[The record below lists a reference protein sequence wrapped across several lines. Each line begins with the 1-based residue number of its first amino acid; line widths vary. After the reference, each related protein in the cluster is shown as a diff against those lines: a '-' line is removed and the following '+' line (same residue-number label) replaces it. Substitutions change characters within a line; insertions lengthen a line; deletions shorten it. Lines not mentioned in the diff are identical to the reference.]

1 MKIRTSL
8 IALGIA
14 TLATGCQN
22 LNTETLM
29 QSGAQAFQAATLSNN
44 DVKALSDKSCAEM
57 DSKAQIAPADST
69 YAKRLNKIAA
79 ALGDNIN
86 GTPANYKVYV
96 TKDVNAWAM
105 ANGCIRVY
113 SGLMDMMNDNEVEG
127 VLGHEMGHV
136 ALGHTRKAMQVAY
149 GTVAL
154 RTAASSA
161 GGVIGSLS
169 QSQLADIGEKLVSAQ
184 FSQKQESEA
193 DDYSFDLLKS
203 AASIRTAW
211 PPASR
216 SWPRW
221 KPAARAACSTTTLL
235 PKRVRSTSAIA
246 SRQRNNHE
254 NARQSPGVFIV
265 LIQRFL
271 RRPGEGQRPN
281 LFHVHLDHRRPRVV
295 DRFGQHAVELC
306 RCVHLP
312 GFQPHRFGDLGESR
326 RVQLVVI
333 LAPGE
338 VLVLNAAHHAITA
351 VVHDQ
356 QGDIHLFLRHGRQLA
371 QAQRQTT
378 VAHQPHHLAL
388 RVGNRGADGHRQ
400 PHTDGA
406 RQRVN
411 VAQRRDRPEQPAAP
425 DAAGNGDIAYQQPVL
440 RQRGIDGVVEFG
452 VFTGLLAQRALRLP
466 HRPRDLGIPLGIDL
480 LAGASRAAS
489 AASSAAQSPL
499 ICSSAR

>member
-1 MKIRTSL
+1 
-8 IALGIA
+8 
-14 TLATGCQN
+14 
-22 LNTETLM
+22 
-29 QSGAQAFQAATLSNN
+29 
-44 DVKALSDKSCAEM
+44 
-57 DSKAQIAPADST
+57 
-69 YAKRLNKIAA
+69 
-79 ALGDNIN
+79 
-86 GTPANYKVYV
+86 
-96 TKDVNAWAM
+96 M

-203 AASIRTAW
+203 AASIRTAR

-312 GFQPHRFGDLGESR
+312 CFQPHRFGDLGESR

-371 QAQRQTT
+371 
-378 VAHQPHHLAL
+378 
-388 RVGNRGADGHRQ
+388 
-400 PHTDGA
+400 
-406 RQRVN
+406 
-411 VAQRRDRPEQPAAP
+411 RP
-425 DAAGNGDIAYQQPVL
+425 
-440 RQRGIDGVVEFG
+440 
-452 VFTGLLAQRALRLP
+452 
-466 HRPRDLGIPLGIDL
+466 
-480 LAGASRAAS
+480 
-489 AASSAAQSPL
+489 
-499 ICSSAR
+499 SARPPSPTSPTTLRCGLAIAVPMAIGSPIPMAPASE

>member
-29 QSGAQAFQAATLSNN
+29 QSGARAFRAATLSNN

-96 TKDVNAWAM
+96 TKDVNARAM

-193 DDYSFDLLKS
+193 DDYSFDLLKKRG
-203 AASIRTAW
+203 IDPNGTATSFEAG
-211 PPASR
+211 PDGSR
-216 SWPRW
+216 P
-221 KPAARAACSTTTLL
+221 
-235 PKRVRSTSAIA
+235 
-246 SRQRNNHE
+246 
-254 NARQSPGVFIV
+254 
-265 LIQRFL
+265 
-271 RRPGEGQRPN
+271 
-281 LFHVHLDHRRPRVV
+281 
-295 DRFGQHAVELC
+295 
-306 RCVHLP
+306 
-312 GFQPHRFGDLGESR
+312 
-326 RVQLVVI
+326 
-333 LAPGE
+333 
-338 VLVLNAAHHAITA
+338 
-351 VVHDQ
+351 
-356 QGDIHLFLRHGRQLA
+356 
-371 QAQRQTT
+371 
-378 VAHQPHHLAL
+378 
-388 RVGNRGADGHRQ
+388 
-400 PHTDGA
+400 
-406 RQRVN
+406 
-411 VAQRRDRPEQPAAP
+411 PEQPVRRPPFFPSACAAHP
-425 DAAGNGDIAYQQPVL
+425 RSHRGREITTKTPGN
-440 RQRGIDGVVEFG
+440 R
-452 VFTGLLAQRALRLP
+452 RAFL
-466 HRPRDLGIPLGIDL
+466 
-480 LAGASRAAS
+480 SY
-489 AASSAAQSPL
+489 
-499 ICSSAR
+499 